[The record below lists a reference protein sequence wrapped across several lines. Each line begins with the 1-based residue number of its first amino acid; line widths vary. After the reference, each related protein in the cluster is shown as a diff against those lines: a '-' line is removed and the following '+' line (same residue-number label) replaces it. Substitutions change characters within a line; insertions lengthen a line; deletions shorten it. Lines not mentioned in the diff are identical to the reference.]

1 MVKFIKEQSDL
12 KTSNDP
18 SKIKK
23 KKKKKKVRGSL

>member
-23 KKKKKKVRGSL
+23 KKVRGSL